1 MNLEASTNSH
11 AEKEESVEELIRKLS
26 LKGTKVKIV
35 KEGEEQEAVANT
47 TNPQQTKPVEKRD
60 SKPVGATTTED

>member
-47 TNPQQTKPVEKRD
+47 TNPQ
-60 SKPVGATTTED
+60 